1 MAQSKQ
7 LDSRNKACRYP
18 EQDSYSEDTFSSEV
32 FDEIS
37 LCVRPEEDRE
47 IISFDPNDDTDELSS
62 VKPTVSCAKCVEHVR
77 VEKVSQILRGHH
89 ITMPG
94 KMVGNKYDPER
105 REQKWIYMHH
115 AIVKDIIAKD
125 DQKSVVELKLIH
137 MWENERGELGLCESN
152 TQFALAND
160 ELYIVEYK
168 HPRFTRE
175 QVVERAEK
183 ALNDREN
190 ARSESKMIR
199 FSCYNVV
206 TTNCEHFA
214 TWCVVGLQKS
224 HRDLYFW
231 QQIGQKVVE
240 IGESEQVMEMKARLV
255 DIFGNASKIVKGFKI
270 LFDSSDEITKIV
282 GDSISMPSATTVLSG
297 TAAMYVLYCI
307 IMTLYFKYK
316 YARSEI
322 CASCFRNSIMDLWA
336 RCYVYGITSVA
347 TFFILNGS
355 VSIPAVVGAFT
366 LIALSVVCQHY
377 IPNIRKA
384 LMAPYG
390 CSKTAI
396 YRLDDI
402 NIGDIVTIQYWGL
415 PHDVIVTEVH
425 TNSSDKKGKIR
436 VVHYALGSLFTT
448 REVKEEYFTLRSVSK
463 HVPIL
468 HRHDC
473 DHLNLFSPEIAVLRA
488 KQRIGER
495 KWHGTKNRSDHVCY
509 WAKVKNYFTADATDD
524 TQHGSSASLEDQGQS
539 KLPSTLF
546 VGEMEAHLS
555 SDIEIGDAVRVK
567 GVEGILVY
575 KDCGERKMKLKIITV
590 KDSVKKLKQFVNLN
604 TDNLTV
610 LRYHPVHCHPKPVR
624 ADRAKLVMGQKIPLK
639 SFMDFCLL
647 LKS

>member
-1 MAQSKQ
+1 MALSKQ
-7 LDSRNKACRYP
+7 LCTREKTFNYPSNDDQRSDS
-18 EQDSYSEDTFSSEV
+18 FSEV

-37 LCVRPEEDRE
+37 FCVRPEENRE
-47 IISFDPNDDTDELSS
+47 IISNHLDDTDDSS
-62 VKPTVSCAKCVEHVR
+62 SAKPIVSCAKCVEHVR
-77 VEKVSQILRGHH
+77 VERVSQIRRGHH

-94 KMVGNKYDPER
+94 NKVGNKYDSER
-105 REQKWIYMHH
+105 RKQKWLYMHH

-125 DQKSVVELKLIH
+125 DRRSIVELKLIH
-137 MWENERGELGLCESN
+137 MWKNERGELGLCETE
-152 TQFALAND
+152 TQFALVND

-183 ALNDREN
+183 ALNDQEN
-190 ARSESKMIR
+190 ARSESRFIR
-199 FSCYNVV
+199 FSSYNVV

-231 QQIGQKVVE
+231 QQIGKKIVA
-240 IGESEQVMEMKARLV
+240 IGESSQVMEMKTRLV
-255 DIFGNASKIVKGFKI
+255 EIFGNASRIVKCLII
-270 LFDSSDEITKIV
+270 LFESSDEITKIV
-282 GDSISMPSATTVLSG
+282 GNSMPCATTILSVS
-297 TAAMYVLYCI
+297 AAMYVLYCI
-307 IMTLYFKYK
+307 IMTIYFKYK

-322 CASCFRNSIMDLWA
+322 CASCFRNSVKDLWA
-336 RCYVYGITSVA
+336 RCSVYGITSIA
-347 TFFILNGS
+347 TFFILSSG
-355 VSIPAVVGAFT
+355 VSIPAVVGCFA
-366 LIALSVVCQHY
+366 LIALSVVGQHY

-396 YRLDDI
+396 KRLDDI

-425 TNSSDKKGKIR
+425 TNSSDEKGKIR
-436 VVHYALGSLFTT
+436 VVHYALNKLFTT
-448 REVKEEYFTLRSVSK
+448 REVKEEYFSFKLVK
-463 HVPIL
+463 KYFPIL

-473 DHLNLFSPEIAVLRA
+473 DHLNLFPPEIAVLRA

-495 KWHGTKNRSDHVCY
+495 KWHVTKNRSDHVCY
-509 WAKVKNYFTADATDD
+509 WAKVKQSFTTDD
-524 TQHGSSASLEDQGQS
+524 ADDTSRESSAPLEGRGQS
-539 KLPSTLF
+539 KHLSTLF
-546 VGEMEAHLS
+546 MGEMEAHLS

-575 KDCGERKMKLKIITV
+575 KDCGERKMKLEIVTV
-590 KDSVKKLKQFVNLN
+590 KDSVKKVRQFVNLN
-604 TDNLTV
+604 TDNVTV

-624 ADRAKLVMGQKIPLK
+624 VDRARLIRGQQIPLK
-639 SFMDFCLL
+639 NFMNFCLL
-647 LKS
+647 LNS

>member
-1 MAQSKQ
+1 MALSKQ
-7 LDSRNKACRYP
+7 LCRREQGFSYPVADDQRSDS
-18 EQDSYSEDTFSSEV
+18 FSEV

-37 LCVRPEEDRE
+37 FCVRPEEDRE
-47 IISFDPNDDTDELSS
+47 IISNHLHDDTDDSS
-62 VKPTVSCAKCVEHVR
+62 SAKPTVSCAKCVEHVR
-77 VEKVSQILRGHH
+77 VERVSQIRRGHH

-94 KMVGNKYDPER
+94 KTVGNKYDSER
-105 REQKWIYMHH
+105 RKQKWIYMHH

-125 DQKSVVELKLIH
+125 DRRSIVELKLIH
-137 MWENERGELGLCESN
+137 MWENERGELGLCETE

-190 ARSESKMIR
+190 ARSESRFIR

-231 QQIGQKVVE
+231 QQIGQKIVA
-240 IGESEQVMEMKARLV
+240 IGESSQVMEMKTRLV
-255 DIFGNASKIVKGFKI
+255 EIFGSASKIVKCLKV
-270 LFDSSDEITKIV
+270 LFDSSDEITKIL
-282 GDSISMPSATTVLSG
+282 GNSMPSATTILSV
-297 TAAMYVLYCI
+297 TAAIYVLYCI
-307 IMTLYFKYK
+307 IMTIYFNYK

-322 CASCFRNSIMDLWA
+322 CGSCFRNSIMDLWA
-336 RCYVYGITSVA
+336 RCSLYGITSIA
-347 TFFILNGS
+347 TFFILSNG
-355 VSIPAVVGAFT
+355 VSIPAVVGCFA

-402 NIGDIVTIQYWGL
+402 NIGDIVTIHYWGL

-425 TNSSDKKGKIR
+425 TNSRDKKGKIR
-436 VVHYALGSLFTT
+436 VVHYALDKLFSTK
-448 REVKEEYFTLRSVSK
+448 EVKEEYFTFRSVKKSF
-463 HVPIL
+463 PL
-468 HRHDC
+468 LRRHEC
-473 DHLNLFSPEIAVLRA
+473 GHLNLFPPEIAVLRA

-495 KWHGTKNRSDHVCY
+495 KWHWTKNRSDHVCY
-509 WAKVKNYFTADATDD
+509 WAKVKQYLTADEAGD
-524 TQHGSSASLEDQGQS
+524 TSHGPSASLEGQGQS
-539 KLPSTLF
+539 KHPSTLF
-546 VGEMEAHLS
+546 MGEMEAHLS

-575 KDCGERKMKLKIITV
+575 KDCGERKMKLEIITV
-590 KDSVKKLKQFVNLN
+590 KDSVKKVRQFVNLN
-604 TDNLTV
+604 TDNVTV

-624 ADRAKLVMGQKIPLK
+624 VDRARLIRGQKIPLK
-639 SFMDFCLL
+639 NFMDFCLL
-647 LKS
+647 LNS